1 MQLKTITTMVLMS
14 YIYVVLAPVC
24 MAALLSHTDVG
35 GRGSILVP
43 PRQPDNTHGINV
55 HTSTWQLQL
64 PDHVDDSTAAATC
77 RWQLHLSITYHYI
90 ADLMC
95 GAQTL
100 GSMPPEIKLLQFI
113 PWMQWWRQCDLPILW
128 QIHDVLLILWQKQD
142 VLLILWQKQDVL
154 PILWQKQGM
163 PIMEMMMLDLKV
175 STQHDLM
182 LAPWE
187 RTEYLT
193 RSSRSLDQRV
203 HDTTQLGGDIFEQ
216 QLDAH
221 FKYPVLVPWDCK
233 EHLFRS
239 SRTPPVGDNLK
250 QQSGEPNCDDKR
262 NVNGLTCDPIY
273 M

>member
-1 MQLKTITTMVLMS
+1 MMQLKTITTMVLMS

-64 PDHVDDSTAAATC
+64 PDHVDDSTVAATC
-77 RWQLHLSITYHYI
+77 MWQLHLSITYHYI

-163 PIMEMMMLDLKV
+163 PIMEMMMLGLKV

-193 RSSRSLDQRV
+193 RSSRSLGQRV
-203 HDTTQLGGDIFEQ
+203 HHSTQLGGDIFEQ
-216 QLDAH
+216 QLDDY
-221 FKYPVLVPWDCK
+221 FKHLVLVPWDRT

-239 SRTPPVGDNLK
+239 SRTLPVGDNL
-250 QQSGEPNCDDKR
+250 EPNCDDKM
-262 NVNGLTCDPIY
+262 NVNGLTCDPMY